1 MANTWPIHGQYMGNH
16 CRASNQLYISDRN
29 IGTALDKEY
38 KIYILF
44 LFFDKLYR
52 NIKGD
57 CLFSLSLSLSH
68 GELNCCLLS
77 VISSTFQYLCFF
89 GSFNPTLG
97 LAKYNKPHVYIQLLR
112 CKNSICSGSCRSRKL
127 LIIIIR

>member
-1 MANTWPIHGQYMGNH
+1 MGNH

-77 VISSTFQYLCFF
+77 VISSTFQYFPVLM
-89 GSFNPTLG
+89 
-97 LAKYNKPHVYIQLLR
+97 LLR
-112 CKNSICSGSCRSRKL
+112 LFQSYIAWGSQSITNLMYTYSCCDVK
-127 LIIIIR
+127 IAFAVVVVEVENC